1 MLLGTPVSQLKRAVA
16 FRLIQV
22 LRSWLCE
29 ESAKLRLDRLV
40 VATAAQLVDMFLA
53 RGGVIELEDF
63 QALGIAA
70 LLLANKSIANEITIR
85 IDYRLF
91 PLSLIN

>member
-1 MLLGTPVSQLKRAVA
+1 MLR
-16 FRLIQV
+16 F
-22 LRSWLCE
+22 WLCE
-29 ESAKLRLDRLV
+29 ESAKLKLDRLV

-70 LLLANKSIANEITIR
+70 LLLANKLIANEVTIR
-85 IDYRLF
+85 IDYRMF
-91 PLSLIN
+91 PLSLLN